1 MSNKNANHF
10 RLAKLPYHIKLAML
24 GMGMSSP
31 ALAQT
36 DTAGDTDDDNSETID
51 EITVTGVRGS
61 LMSSQ
66 LLKQNSDVFVDAV
79 TAEDIGALPD
89 RSVTEVMQR
98 IPGVSISR
106 FAGEDDPDH
115 FSAEGSGT
123 IIRGLTFV
131 RSELNGRDVFT
142 ADSGQA
148 LGFSNVSP
156 ELMQSVQVF
165 KTQSADM
172 IEGGIGGSVNL
183 VTRKPF
189 DNEGAYFGFS
199 AESNYS
205 DLREEWT
212 PGVSGLASG
221 RWVLGGGSEFG
232 ALLSVAYS
240 DLQGR
245 SDGTLVAD
253 WLDRGNGEY
262 VPAGAG
268 IRSSAYDRE
277 RTGIAGALQWA
288 NADETVEATFQF
300 FNSTYDNSWGE
311 NAIEPSIDDSP
322 GIVPRSGTS
331 FTFDNNGLFESGI
344 ISQSVGW
351 RSNEATHPLNGVRQ
365 LALLREQ
372 ANESTTDDY
381 ALDLDWQIS
390 DRWHGSFGVQ
400 RVESDVRVDDYTIHG
415 AFFADVALD
424 MRNSI
429 PQVEYL
435 IPEDAGNQADYF
447 SDPQTYYLRSIMDHI
462 EDNQGEET
470 AVRADFELDF
480 SGDSFVDSVQFGAR
494 FAERE
499 QKVRFTVYNWGN
511 VSATWNQPWLY
522 SNPNN
527 PGLFS
532 GHSFDNYMRGDAPG
546 ISGVPF
552 YNGAMTPG
560 ALRDLA
566 SLSGVAGWVPVADRG
581 GAVAGTPFLPT
592 EVYNTAQDTT
602 AAYVRFNFS
611 TETAGGITI
620 DGNFGLRYV
629 ETDQATDGF
638 INYPSFS
645 NFLGSSPD
653 LADRC
658 TPAVPGGDVPGF
670 CDVDPATQAS
680 FIAWADGSGSSLA
693 DTHDYSNVL
702 PSLNVKIG
710 LDDEK
715 LIRFGASKAISR
727 PDFGL
732 LKSFYAV
739 NGFSDDPVTGAW
751 LGPQALTSNVQLE
764 PIESTQFDLS
774 FEWYFDE
781 VGSLTVTGFHKTLEN
796 YIVPSNFTRAFENNG
811 ETWNINTQGV
821 ANSAEDGKVKGVE
834 IAYQQTFDMLPGF
847 MQYFGV
853 QTNYTYL
860 SANGLPIEQP
870 KSNEPTG
877 GQTDPTTIDV
887 SGLTLPGLSED
898 TFNFTAFW
906 ENDTVSARLAYNY
919 RSEFTLTT
927 RDVIY
932 PFTPIV
938 HDATGTLDGSLF
950 WNVTDALQVGLQA
963 VNLTDEVTKTK
974 AVYTQNLDQAARSY
988 FKQDRRF
995 ALILRGSF

>member
-1 MSNKNANHF
+1 MSKKNANHF
-10 RLAKLPYHIKLAML
+10 RLAKLPYHIKLAIL
-24 GMGMSSP
+24 GVGASSP
-31 ALAQT
+31 ALAQSDVAT
-36 DTAGDTDDDNSETID
+36 ENDEVPVDAFD
-51 EITVTGVRGS
+51 EIIVTGVRGS

-66 LLKQNSDVFVDAV
+66 LLKQNSDAFVDAV

-148 LGFSNVSP
+148 LGFSSVSP

-165 KTQSADM
+165 KTQSADL

-189 DNEGAYFGFS
+189 DSPGAYYGFS

-212 PGVSGLASG
+212 PGFSGLASG
-221 RWVLGGGSEFG
+221 RWPLADGGEFG
-232 ALLSVAYS
+232 ALISLAYS
-240 DLQGR
+240 ELQGR

-253 WLDRGNGEY
+253 WLDRGTGQFI
-262 VPAGAG
+262 PAGAG
-268 IRSSAYDRE
+268 IRTSRYDRD
-277 RTGIAGALQWA
+277 RRGVAGALQWA
-288 NADETVEATFQF
+288 SADESVEATFQF

-331 FTFDNNGLFESGI
+331 FTFGPTGLFESGV

-351 RSNEATHPLNGVRQ
+351 RSNEPTHPLNGVRQ

-372 ANESTTDDY
+372 ANESSTDDY
-381 ALDLDWQIS
+381 SLNLSWQIS
-390 DRWHGSFGVQ
+390 DRLRSSFDVQ
-400 RVESDVRVDDYTIHG
+400 RVESDVRVDDYTVHG

-424 MRNSI
+424 MTTDI
-429 PQVEYL
+429 PQVTYL
-435 IPEDAGNQADYF
+435 IPEDAANQTDYF

-462 EDNQGEET
+462 EDNTGDET

-499 QKVRFTVYNWGN
+499 QQVRFTVYNWGN

-527 PGLFS
+527 PGAFT
-532 GHSFDNYMRGDAPG
+532 GFEFDNYMRGDAPG

-552 YNGAMTPG
+552 YSGELTPD

-566 SLSGVAGWVPVADRG
+566 ALSGQAGWVPVADRG
-581 GAVAGTPFLPT
+581 GVVAGTPFLPT
-592 EVYNTAQDTT
+592 EVYNTDQQTT

-611 TETAGGITI
+611 GDMANGVSF

-638 INYPSFS
+638 INFPDF
-645 NFLGSSPD
+645 NTFLGSAPD
-653 LADRC
+653 LATRC
-658 TPAVPGGDVPGF
+658 TPVMGQTLPGF
-670 CDVDPATQAS
+670 CSVDAATQAS
-680 FIAWADGSGSSLA
+680 FIAWADGSGSPLA
-693 DTHDYSNVL
+693 DSYSYSNVL
-702 PSLNVKIG
+702 PSLTVKFG
-710 LDDEK
+710 LDDTK
-715 LIRFGASKAISR
+715 IIRFGASQAISR

-732 LKSFYAV
+732 LKSFYTV
-739 NGFSDDPVTGAW
+739 NGFTDDPVTGAW
-751 LGPQALTSNVQLE
+751 LGPQAQTSNVRLD

-781 VGSLTVTGFHKTLEN
+781 VGSLTISGFHKTLEN

-811 ETWNINTQGV
+811 ESFDINTQGV
-821 ANSAEDGKVKGVE
+821 ANSEGDGKVKGVE
-834 IAYQQTFDMLPGF
+834 IAYQQTFEMLPGF
-847 MQYFGV
+847 MRHFGV

-877 GQTDPTTIDV
+877 GQTGATTIDV
-887 SGLTLPGLSED
+887 SGLSLPGLSED

-906 ENDTVSARLAYNY
+906 ENDTISARLAYNY

-927 RDVIY
+927 RDVIF

-938 HDATGTLDGSLF
+938 HAPTGTLDGSFF
-950 WNVTDALQVGLQA
+950 WNVTPEMQVGLQA
-963 VNLTDEVTKTK
+963 VNLTDEVTETR
-974 AVYTQNLDQAARSY
+974 AVYDQDLNQAARSY
-988 FKQDRRF
+988 FKLDRRF
-995 ALILRGSF
+995 ALIFRGSF